1 ILSITATPTIA
12 PAGAAGA
19 AAPAGGGAAATPGRQ
34 SSLGST
40 TINQHITGSDPHAIA
55 RAAQREQDRAIR
67 QARAG
72 ALHDIGAWA

>member
-40 TINQHITGSDPHAIA
+40 TINQHITGSDPRAIA